1 MTPAELAKIGRALYG
16 ERWQTPLARMLSIA
30 DRSVR
35 RWLAGE
41 SAVPA
46 GVADEI
52 EELLARD
59 RAHQALNHLI
69 ELQSEMG
76 RPTEIRLTQGRD
88 AVGRRATKIIATALR
103 EIGIAVEIVDVGESG
118 TPTERATKSALKR

>member
-88 AVGRRATKIIATALR
+88 AVGRRATKSSPR
-103 EIGIAVEIVDVGESG
+103 RCVRSG
-118 TPTERATKSALKR
+118 SPSRSSMSAKAGRRPSVR